1 MASKPPEEPPLRWTL
16 VQAAREFDIA
26 KETLRRRLGE
36 CHQEPAADGTYST
49 KQLTEALY
57 GDLYGAKLRY
67 QNEAAEKL
75 RIENMVSRGEL
86 LSRRELAKGFSA
98 IAEVISAR
106 VMACN
111 ELPRTAREDILKDL
125 SDVPVVIA
133 GVARRQSRFHD
144 AKNGRA
150 EENQPV

>member
-75 RIENMVSRGEL
+75 RIENMVNRGEL
-86 LSRRELAKGFSA
+86 LSKAALSQAFAELADALSQA
-98 IAEVISAR
+98 VRNSSLDRQAQETVLLNLSR
-106 VMACN
+106 WPV
-111 ELPRTAREDILKDL
+111 ILK
-125 SDVPVVIA
+125 
-133 GVARRQSRFHD
+133 
-144 AKNGRA
+144 N
-150 EENQPV
+150 